1 MDLQPVCTKCLGGV
15 IDHIEETALTVI
27 DAIEPKEWLEK
38 NRLVIE
44 QVELNEHHAL
54 DTISQAVLL
63 MMLYNL
69 REFVQLRQN
78 FLNRLTTKKEQEEF
92 YRRHHHYQGEYA
104 NKLIQLQQDYASRME
119 IEVEL
124 DNC

>member
-1 MDLQPVCTKCLGGV
+1 MVR
-15 IDHIEETALTVI
+15 
-27 DAIEPKEWLEK
+27 K